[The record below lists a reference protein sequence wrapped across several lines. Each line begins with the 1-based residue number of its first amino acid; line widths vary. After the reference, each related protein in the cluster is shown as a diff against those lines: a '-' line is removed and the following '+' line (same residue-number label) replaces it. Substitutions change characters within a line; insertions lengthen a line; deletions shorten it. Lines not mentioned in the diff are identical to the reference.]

1 MKRIMFALALCA
13 LTAAS
18 SQAAASLGW
27 WEEGAPRSTH
37 QYWDFT
43 PGYVNPIPGGWEA
56 LPEQSINPDPT
67 GIKGQINLPAVWDG
81 QSSFIGPFIV
91 IDTKIPNFDN
101 GRVKEIWVDL
111 GLVNGE
117 VISMTAVAGDGE
129 YRQVALEGQEEG
141 ADFGWRIYPN
151 PNWEDLL
158 IIIGGGQTA
167 PAMLDYVHVDTI
179 CQIPAPS
186 AMLLGSLGV
195 GLIGWLKRRHAL

>member
-1 MKRIMFALALCA
+1 MKRIMLALALCA

-18 SQAAASLGW
+18 AQATASLGS

-37 QYWDFT
+37 QFWDFT
-43 PGYVNPIPGGWEA
+43 PGYVTPIPGGWEA
-56 LPEQSINPDPT
+56 TPEQWINPDPA
-67 GIKGQINLPAVWDG
+67 GIKGQINLPAIWDG
-81 QSSFIGPFIV
+81 QSAFIGPFIV

-117 VISMTAVAGDGE
+117 VLSMTAVPGDGE
-129 YRQVALEGQEEG
+129 YRQVALEGQDEG

-158 IIIGGGQTA
+158 IVIGGATA
-167 PAMLDYVHVDTI
+167 PAILDYVHVDTL
-179 CQIPAPS
+179 CQIPAPG
-186 AMLLGSLGV
+186 AMLLGSLGI
-195 GLIGWLKRRHAL
+195 GLIGWLRRRGTL